1 MPNWTTNT
9 LKVVGK
15 PEDVDKFVAHI
26 GEEMDFEKVI
36 PSPAN
41 MFKGNLGEPERER
54 CIKEGIPNWYDWQSE
69 HWGTKWNAHSEETVE
84 LEMLGYIGLKQATY
98 IFDTTWDTPRPV
110 ITKLCEDW
118 PDLEFEGGYIHEGYE
133 GCGSFFEFS
142 NRK

>member
-98 IFDTTWDTPRPV
+98 IFDTAWDTPRPV
-110 ITKLCEDW
+110 ITKLWEDW
-118 PDLEFEGGYIHEGYE
+118 PDLEFEGGEIHECYA
-133 GCGSFFEFS
+133 GCGSFGEFS
-142 NRK
+142 NRE